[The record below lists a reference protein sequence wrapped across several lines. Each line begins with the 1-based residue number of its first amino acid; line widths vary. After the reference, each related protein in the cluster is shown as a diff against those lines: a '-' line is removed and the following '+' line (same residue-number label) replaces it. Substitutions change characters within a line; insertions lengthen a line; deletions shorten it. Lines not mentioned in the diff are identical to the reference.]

1 MTSPVLPV
9 CLFFFLFRV
18 VTAFQQEW
26 RLTGSREHCR
36 YFWMVPVKDL
46 LNVAVWV
53 AAFTGNQIHWR
64 GQSYRVLPG
73 GRLRSV

>member
-1 MTSPVLPV
+1 MSSRSA
-9 CLFFFLFRV
+9 CSFSCFRI
-18 VTAFQQEW
+18 VTAVQQEW
-26 RLTGSREHCR
+26 RLTGARGHFR

-53 AAFTGNQIHWR
+53 AAFTGNHIRWR
-64 GQSYRVLPG
+64 GQRYRVLPG